1 MQLERRHFAF
11 IAETLKLNKP
21 RSHWDPNKMA
31 QWMTTVRDFADACR
45 RTNQNFKRER
55 FLEACDYHE

>member
-1 MQLERRHFAF
+1 MKLSRIHFKA
-11 IAETLKLNKP
+11 IADTLKMNKP

-31 QWMTTVRDFADACR
+31 QWMTTVRDFADMCS
-45 RTNQNFKRER
+45 RTNSAFKRER